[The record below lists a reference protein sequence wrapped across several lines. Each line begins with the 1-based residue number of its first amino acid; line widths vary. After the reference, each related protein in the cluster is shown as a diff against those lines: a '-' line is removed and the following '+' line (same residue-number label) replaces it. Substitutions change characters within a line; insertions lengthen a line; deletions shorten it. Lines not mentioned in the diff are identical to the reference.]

1 MSILSGRIDSTHP
14 SKERRLCLKDSVVWQ
29 ILSSS
34 PRLKEKLRS
43 SERLSQICREL
54 NDRLGDGDDG
64 DDQPACCLQD
74 LENFLAAVLHIDNK
88 LGLILDK
95 AVRMRLMGACL
106 LIHKYVYM
114 CECTKARLLF
124 IYFMASIG
132 NITSTLSFRKRAVDS
147 GTLLHT
153 GIVIR
158 S

>member
-43 SERLSQICREL
+43 SETFSQICREL
-54 NDRLGDGDDG
+54 NDRLGDDD

-74 LENFLAAVLHIDNK
+74 LENFLAAVLHIDTK
-88 LGLILDK
+88 LGLVLDK
-95 AVRMRLMGACL
+95 TVRARSIGACL
-106 LIHKYVYM
+106 LIYKYVYT
-114 CECTKARLLF
+114 CECIKPRLSF
-124 IYFMASIG
+124 FMASIA
-132 NITSTLSFRKRAVDS
+132 NTTSTLSFRKRAVDL
-147 GTLLHT
+147 GTLLRT
-153 GIVIR
+153 GIVTR